1 MARLD
6 RSWKTDK
13 DGAALATE
21 LHRVLEISHRQAK
34 GLVDA
39 GCVKVNGQ
47 EVRTYGHRLKEND
60 ELAVAFDPST
70 SYQPQPR
77 PSRSGDAPFD
87 LLWEDTDLV
96 FVDKPAGLLTVPA
109 EKGNEATLADALTE
123 SYRRRGIK
131 RVQIYVVHRLD
142 RWTSGVLVFGKT
154 PEALHGLKTMF
165 EEHKLQR
172 VYKAIICGELPE
184 NSGTLTGRIVENPKS
199 LRMRVVKPRQGDA
212 KPKGTKEAIT
222 HYRVLERLPGHTLVE
237 VRLETGR
244 RNQIRVQFADRGYPL
259 LGDQVYGATSDLL
272 DRQALHAELLGFK
285 HPVTGDSV
293 SISAPMPAD
302 MEAALKALRLRQRL
316 NRAEAGTQGE
326 KGIFRPRITEE
337 RKLARVHRSK
347 RFSPQ
352 EAPESPSERRP
363 PARARSFDARGPR
376 KDSRPGEERS
386 PRPKRSASDGP
397 RPKPGEARPP
407 ARERS
412 FGSRGPRK
420 DSRPD
425 EARKPRP
432 ERSGPRV
439 SRETPGEGRPPAGGL
454 GTRGRR
460 EEGRPGAG
468 RKPSAPAG
476 GSPSRAPRPAR
487 ETGARPSGPRKA
499 GSSLSPRPRGKAE
512 SHRKGPGS
520 SRPASKTRKP
530 R

>member
-34 GLVDA
+34 GLIDA

-47 EVRTYGHRLKEND
+47 EARTYGHRLKEND
-60 ELAVAFDPST
+60 ELAVAFDPGT

-96 FVDKPAGLLTVPA
+96 FVNKPAGLLTVPA

-154 PEALHGLKTMF
+154 PEALHGLKAMF

-172 VYKAIICGELPE
+172 VYKAILAGELPE
-184 NSGTLTGRIVENPKS
+184 NSGTLSGRIVENPKS

-212 KPKGTKEAIT
+212 KPKGTKEAVT

-237 VRLETGR
+237 VKLETGR

-259 LGDQVYGATSDLL
+259 LGDQVYGQTSDLL

-285 HPVTGDSV
+285 HPVTGDAVSV
-293 SISAPMPAD
+293 SAPLPPD

-316 NRAEAGTQGE
+316 TRAEAGTQGE

-347 RFSPQ
+347 RFS
-352 EAPESPSERRP
+352 SEDAGETRP
-363 PARARSFDARGPR
+363 PVRERAFPPRGPR
-376 KDSRPGEERS
+376 KDARPGEDRPHRPKRPSPGGPREPQGDARPQAKARTFGARGPRQDAPHEGRA
-386 PRPKRSASDGP
+386 PRPKRPAPQESREA
-397 RPKPGEARPP
+397 PGEARPQSSGR
-407 ARERS
+407 A
-412 FGSRGPRK
+412 FGHRG
-420 DSRPD
+420 
-425 EARKPRP
+425 A
-432 ERSGPRV
+432 
-439 SRETPGEGRPPAGGL
+439 
-454 GTRGRR
+454 R
-460 EEGRPGAG
+460 EEGRPGG
-468 RKPSAPAG
+468 HRKPSTAG
-476 GSPSRAPRPAR
+476 PKGASRTARPAR
-487 ETGARPSGPRKA
+487 DAGAGPRPSRPGGPPSRPQGKTSASRKGPGARPS
-499 GSSLSPRPRGKAE
+499 
-512 SHRKGPGS
+512 
-520 SRPASKTRKP
+520 SKTRKP